1 MDDEEDIIMMDYHP
15 YTATSHPSNL
25 LTSKNCYCSVWNCV
39 AQLLLPSLPLLNMLH
54 YSIVITW
61 Q

>member
-15 YTATSHPSNL
+15 YTATSHLSNL
-25 LTSKNCYCSVWNCV
+25 LTSKNCSVWNCV
-39 AQLLLPSLPLLNMLH
+39 AQLLLPSLPLLNILH
-54 YSIVITW
+54 CSIVITW